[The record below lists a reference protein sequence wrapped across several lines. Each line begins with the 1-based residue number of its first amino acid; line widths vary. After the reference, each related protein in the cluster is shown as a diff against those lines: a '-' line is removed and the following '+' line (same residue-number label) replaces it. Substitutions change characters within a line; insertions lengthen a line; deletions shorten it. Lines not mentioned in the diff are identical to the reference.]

1 MTTTEAADAVAA
13 PARSRGIQI
22 ARNIGWVVAFIGFL
36 TLFTVAKLPD
46 DRIGGLLLGKASE
59 VLSSDG
65 RRVELSAERT
75 RISLLL
81 LGRIRF
87 EGLTVRTSSSSGAP
101 ASIRWDEAR
110 LSPSLLDLFLAR
122 LGGTVQLLA
131 KDGSSLSLA
140 FWSSR
145 GGKFSLSAKFDKAEL
160 GNAGLGIVPILSG
173 IDATLPLTG
182 TIDLSGDT
190 HQPTS
195 MAGKI
200 QLGIGKTELPAQ
212 RISGFP
218 LPAIRF
224 GDGEIRANVA
234 QGTIKIES
242 LRLGKMDR
250 ETDDLRGSASGDIA
264 LSRSWDSSQLNLK
277 ARLRFSEPIL
287 KSLFLLDALL
297 GPGKQPDGSYS
308 IQLTGPL
315 YAPQM
320 QPGGASP

>member
-22 ARNIGWVVAFIGFL
+22 ARNIGWVVAFISFL
-36 TLFTVAKLPD
+36 ALFTVAKLPD

-59 VLSSDG
+59 VLSSGG

-110 LSPSLLDLFLAR
+110 LSPSLLDLLLAR
-122 LGGTVQLLA
+122 LGGTVRLLG

-145 GGKFSLSAKFDKAEL
+145 GGKFSASVKLEKAEL
-160 GNAGLGIVPILSG
+160 GTAGLGIVPILSG
-173 IDATLPLTG
+173 VDATLPLSG
-182 TIDLSGDT
+182 TIDLSGDAN
-190 HQPTS
+190 QPTS
-195 MAGKI
+195 MTGKV
-200 QLGIGKTELPAQ
+200 QLSIGKTELPAQ
-212 RISGFP
+212 RVSGFP
-218 LPAIRF
+218 VPAIRF

-242 LRLGKMDR
+242 LRLGKMER
-250 ETDDLRGSASGDIA
+250 ETDDLRGSATGDISVA
-264 LSRSWDSSQLNLK
+264 RGWDSAQLNLK
-277 ARLRFSEPIL
+277 AKLRFSESVL

-297 GPGKQPDGSYS
+297 GPGRQPDGSYS

-315 YAPQM
+315 EAPQM
-320 QPGGASP
+320 QPGDATP